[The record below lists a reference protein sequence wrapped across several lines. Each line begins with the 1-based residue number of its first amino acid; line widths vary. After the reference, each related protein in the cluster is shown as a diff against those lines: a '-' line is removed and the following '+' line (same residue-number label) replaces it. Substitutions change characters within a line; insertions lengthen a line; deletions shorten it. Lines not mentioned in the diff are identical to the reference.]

1 MRLYR
6 SPSPV
11 LVLLGLLLA
20 APVAAQ
26 DSAPVKAGAKSGDP
40 WASRTSAPAQTGG
53 AKPAAP
59 AAPSAAAQS
68 ATSSDTWAG
77 GSAGGAKTPAVKRD
91 QAAPRKQAVAKPRGK
106 DKAKRKRTAGGPI
119 AMSPGFAMLQG
130 GKSRIFVEVSQK
142 VDVTEQKAQGRI
154 VYRIKGA
161 SVPLRN
167 NRLPLLTGFF
177 PTPVMDVRLVEQDN
191 DVDLVIHLRQAS
203 TVEHRIVASEGGMV
217 VQVDF
222 PAVKSFVPPP
232 IPNVATN
239 DPARGKRMTETRK
252 LESSGEPRD

>member
-1 MRLYR
+1 MGLHR

-11 LVLLGLLLA
+11 LLLLGLLLA
-20 APVAAQ
+20 APAAAQ
-26 DSAPVKAGAKSGDP
+26 DAPAQPGARSGDP
-40 WASRTSAPAQTGG
+40 WGSRNTAPQQAEV

-59 AAPSAAAQS
+59 VVPSAAAES

-77 GSAGGAKTPAVKRD
+77 SSQSPAAKPSK
-91 QAAPRKQAVAKPRGK
+91 AAPRKQAATKARGKNKAKKPR
-106 DKAKRKRTAGGPI
+106 ASGGPI

-130 GKSRIFVEVSQK
+130 GKSRIFVEVSKK
-142 VDVTEQKAQGRI
+142 VDVTEHKVQGRVI
-154 VYRIKGA
+154 YRIKGA

-177 PTPVMDVRLVEQDN
+177 PTPVMEARLVEQDN
-191 DVDLVIHLRQAS
+191 DVALVIDLRQAS
-203 TVEHRIVASEGGMV
+203 DVEHRIVESESGMV

-222 PAVKSFVPPP
+222 PAIKNFVPPP
-232 IPNVATN
+232 VPGVAPG
-239 DPARGKRMTETRK
+239 DPARSRRMTETKK